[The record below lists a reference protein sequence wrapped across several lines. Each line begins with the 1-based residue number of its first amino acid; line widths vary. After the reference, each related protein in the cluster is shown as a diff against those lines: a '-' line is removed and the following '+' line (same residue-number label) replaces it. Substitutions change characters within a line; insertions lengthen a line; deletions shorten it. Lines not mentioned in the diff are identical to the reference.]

1 MFVKFEGGIVV
12 TAVAILSKLYVIY
25 TNVNVVYMPPRSS
38 LAIRLAFEIAEFCVT
53 KTTSPTSISDA
64 VSVFS
69 YTSLVITLCLK
80 RSLWY

>member
-1 MFVKFEGGIVV
+1 MFVIFDGGTVV

-25 TNVNVVYMPPRSS
+25 TVNVVYMPPRSS

-64 VSVFS
+64 VSVLS
-69 YTSLVITLCLK
+69 YTSLVITLGLK